1 MVRSQ
6 TKNCLIIVK
15 RLRSI
20 DLLEGKRGVLVFR
33 FQKLDVYKLS
43 LDFVSTIYTTTRTL
57 PAEEKYVLASQM
69 NRAVVSISSNIAEG
83 VSRNSRKDQ
92 IHFLN
97 ISYGSLM
104 EIVAQTDILCRLGYI
119 NNARYDEIIKN
130 ARNLSVK
137 IGNLMEYMRR
147 EIN

>member
-1 MVRSQ
+1 M
-6 TKNCLIIVK
+6 
-15 RLRSI
+15 
-20 DLLEGKRGVLVFR
+20 FR
-33 FQKLDVYKLS
+33 FQKLDIYRLS
-43 LDFVSTIYTTTRTL
+43 LDFVVDIYSTTKAL
-57 PAEEKYVLASQM
+57 PTDEKYILVSQM
-69 NRAVVSISSNIAEG
+69 NRAAVSISSNIAEG
-83 VSRNSRKDQ
+83 VSRNSKKDQ

-104 EIVAQTDILCRLGYI
+104 EIVAQTDILSRLGYI

>member
-1 MVRSQ
+1 M
-6 TKNCLIIVK
+6 
-15 RLRSI
+15 
-20 DLLEGKRGVLVFR
+20 FR

-104 EIVAQTDILCRLGYI
+104 EIVAQTDIFYRLEYI
-119 NNARYDEIIKN
+119 DTMQYDEIMQSS
-130 ARNLSVK
+130 RNLSVK
-137 IGNLMEYMRR
+137 MYNLIEYIKR
-147 EIN
+147 EVGQDD